1 MKSSLHFCQA
11 EEINWSL
18 KSLKSTSP
26 PGGPDIVK
34 MQRSPSDSIGQQHDT
49 PSPTARGEVGA
60 KSWVGEHSWKLS
72 PGSSPIN
79 LATHETV
86 ETISWWSS
94 PTFSHDISTQLLTNS
109 VRYGACSMIHLHP
122 KLVHVVFLQKQ
133 VERWVHQCPSKNIR
147 SCRRNGKYYY
157 PSIAPLHRCQE
168 TTRQVQFIQVMSAWA
183 CVRKT
188 SHHLSFFCTRPADNF
203 HQRTWLR
210 SCGLMRKQTSTHW
223 PPHCDS
229 GASMMM
235 IRNPLMTRCP
245 ATALH
250 GWLDSTVARM
260 KRSHVHFDR

>member
-79 LATHETV
+79 LAAHETV

-157 PSIAPLHRCQE
+157 PSIAPLHRCCYD
-168 TTRQVQFIQVMSAWA
+168 MW
-183 CVRKT
+183 VRKQQGKYNSFKWCRLELVCARHLIISAFFVPDPRIT
-188 SHHLSFFCTRPADNF
+188 SINERGFAVAASWGSRPQLTDP
-203 HQRTWLR
+203 RT
-210 SCGLMRKQTSTHW
+210 
-223 PPHCDS
+223 
-229 GASMMM
+229 
-235 IRNPLMTRCP
+235 
-245 ATALH
+245 ATAAH
-250 GWLDSTVARM
+250 RWWW
-260 KRSHVHFDR
+260 